1 MIFSPLF
8 HTQCLTTHYTHLY
21 VKQKLILTKVMSAK
35 AISRS
40 NAKKCCG
47 GISEESCKNTG
58 CGVWTSDK
66 KPKKALLCCMDCG
79 GKWDGDLPKEVKD
92 IDTDWYDIIVKK
104 CAVDKG
110 SAGVI
115 LQRAIDRA
123 NSKKTTKKSK
133 SAPKKKAAKKKKKIT
148 KKK

>member
-1 MIFSPLF
+1 M
-8 HTQCLTTHYTHLY
+8 
-21 VKQKLILTKVMSAK
+21 
-35 AISRS
+35 
-40 NAKKCCG
+40 
-47 GISEESCKNTG
+47 E
-58 CGVWTSDK
+58 
-66 KPKKALLCCMDCG
+66 CG

-110 SAGVI
+110 RAGVT

-123 NSKKTTKKSK
+123 NSKKTTKKKTTKKSK
-133 SAPKKKAAKKKKKIT
+133 SAPKKKATKRKEKIT